1 MDTFCAI
8 RYQNVSINIYLLLYK
23 YNLSIKSVF
32 HQIITVNQSDK
43 YPYQEYPY

>member
-1 MDTFCAI
+1 MDTFTAI

-32 HQIITVNQSDK
+32 HLIFAINQSDK
-43 YPYQEYPY
+43 YPYRENPY